1 MASKA
6 SEETDQLAQES
17 RQLNRLYGNGNGNNK
32 LSASSTQQS
41 ADYYD
46 YYDYGPAV
54 NNVQGAGGNG
64 NAGKLGNSNGNVL
77 ANNLAQKKALLQQ
90 RNGQLNR
97 LGGAA
102 SSGVGAYSGNHASYS
117 EEYCDNG
124 ISIALLLTALLGIAV
139 MFYVLYTKITKG
151 RRRRRST
158 EELDVLEEKMN
169 PIWFAMEHFQD
180 FVFSGMNIDRHP
192 IISSSKLFPKRIPA
206 NFPTRIVLKSSQMI
220 PFTCLEWFL
229 SVNYVIA

>member
-17 RQLNRLYGNGNGNNK
+17 RQLNRLYGNGNSK

-41 ADYYD
+41 TDYYD
-46 YYDYGPAV
+46 YYDYSPAV

-64 NAGKLGNSNGNVL
+64 NAGKLGNGNVV

-90 RNGQLNR
+90 RNGQLSR

-102 SSGVGAYSGNHASYS
+102 SSGVGAYSGHHASYS

-169 PIWFAMEHFQD
+169 PIWFAVEHLQD
-180 FVFSGMNIDRHP
+180 LVFSGMKAFEYFFFNIV
-192 IISSSKLFPKRIPA
+192 SK
-206 NFPTRIVLKSSQMI
+206 
-220 PFTCLEWFL
+220 TCWTFVAIFQIATFSDEMFFSVRL
-229 SVNYVIA
+229 SVK

>member
-1 MASKA
+1 MASSKA
-6 SEETDQLAQES
+6 SEETDLLAQES
-17 RQLNRLYGNGNGNNK
+17 RQLNRLYGNGNNK
-32 LSASSTQQS
+32 LTASSTQQS
-41 ADYYD
+41 TDYYD

-64 NAGKLGNSNGNVL
+64 NAGKLGNGNL
-77 ANNLAQKKALLQQ
+77 LGNNLAQKKALLQQ

-102 SSGVGAYSGNHASYS
+102 AASSGIGAAYSGHHASYS

-151 RRRRRST
+151 RRRRRAT
-158 EELDVLEEKMN
+158 EELDALEEKMN

-180 FVFSGMNIDRHP
+180 FVFSGMKDNSSNFFPNFIG
-192 IISSSKLFPKRIPA
+192 IIH
-206 NFPTRIVLKSSQMI
+206 TV
-220 PFTCLEWFL
+220 TCLRL
-229 SVNYVIA
+229 ITNGDILLVIS